1 LRLRSRLSVGLAL
14 AAAGL
19 ATAAVIVPRVGP
31 TGDASAAVSAT
42 QAAATSV
49 VPFTPYP
56 STGSYLYVD
65 NVQVDAAY
73 LCSDSG
79 PGSESDPF
87 CTIAAAA
94 SAVKPG
100 QTVVIEPGSY
110 TGTTISVSGTAQA
123 PITFDAIG
131 GVTVYAASNEP
142 ALTISGAHNV
152 VLDGF
157 SASRNQRGFYVTGG
171 SSNVTINGGFA
182 DDPSALTA
190 AVEVDGTTS
199 DVTVSRMSIEG
210 RMPVVV
216 DPGAS
221 GVVITGNSIQP
232 GLRNTYGVLVNGAP
246 GTDVT
251 GNTIHASCSGGISV
265 EGASTGVNVENN
277 IVQPVAVTGSGI
289 TCVGTGISVSADS
302 EAGSVVD
309 YNLIDPSAGGPL
321 YSWGGT
327 SYTSLAAFQT
337 ASQQGAHDIVAN
349 PDLGKQAYEPE
360 LLPVPYV
367 FWFPLEAGSPAID
380 SANSNAPGALPTDQF
395 GDPRTDDPS
404 VPNSGVGYYDR
415 GAMELEGG
423 PSTGLAVAAVS
434 TGTLTATWKLGYT
447 SAWPTNGP
455 LMAVVVR
462 FGDGTPAE
470 VGYATSVPHAYST
483 AGLHTV
489 AYQYSGGYPTGTY
502 GYESGTDQVVVGADY
517 TPVSP
522 DRILDTRYGTG
533 TGKVAPIGAKGKLTL
548 SLPAVDGVPAADM
561 SAVVMNVTVTSP
573 AKNGNLTVYPGAGSA
588 PTVSNL
594 NFSAG
599 ETVPNLVTVQVS
611 NGQVS
616 FYNNSSGTVEVVADL
631 QGLYGRGG
639 YGYQPGTPTRV
650 LDTRNGTGV
659 KGPVAAKGVLRLNLS
674 GKVPAAAAAAVINL
688 TVTDPQKSGHLTAY
702 PDGAHAP
709 NASNLN
715 FSAGETVPNLV
726 IVPLTNGIA
735 DIANAS
741 PGTVQMVAD
750 LEGYFSSSAPD
761 SFVPISPTRE
771 LDTRTTGSALAAD
784 KAITMNIL
792 TDAGKTAVA
801 MVDNVT
807 VTAPAKDGNLTV
819 YPAGQ
824 SRPIVSNLNFKV
836 NETVPNLVIA
846 KGGTS
851 AQVSYYNNSP
861 GKIQLIVDE
870 YGYYMN
876 AG

>member
-1 LRLRSRLSVGLAL
+1 MRLRSRLSIGLAVG
-14 AAAGL
+14 AAGL
-19 ATAAVIVPRVGP
+19 ATVVIVVPSVGPNGAAAAV
-31 TGDASAAVSAT
+31 TAT

-56 STGSYLYVD
+56 STGTDLYVD
-65 NVQVDAAY
+65 NQVVDATSV
-73 LCSDSG
+73 CSDSG
-79 PGSESDPF
+79 PGSESEPF
-87 CTIAAAA
+87 CTIAEAA
-94 SAVKPG
+94 SVVQSG
-100 QTVVIEPGSY
+100 QTVVVEPGDY

-123 PITFDAIG
+123 PIIFEAIG
-131 GVTVYAASNEP
+131 GVAVVAASREP

-157 SASRNQRGFYVTGG
+157 SASGSQRAFYVTGG
-171 SSNVTINGGFA
+171 SSDITINGGFA
-182 DDPSALTA
+182 ADGSSSTA
-190 AVEVDGTTS
+190 SIEVDGTTS
-199 DVTVSRMSIEG
+199 SVTVSRMSIEG
-210 RMPVVV
+210 RNPIEV

-232 GLRNTYGVLVNGAP
+232 NLVNTWGVLVNGAP

-251 GNTIHASCSGGISV
+251 GNTIHAICSGGISV
-265 EGASTGVNVENN
+265 ESASTGVTVENN
-277 IVQPVAVTGSGI
+277 IVQPTTGGG
-289 TCVGTGISVSADS
+289 TCAADAGISVSADS
-302 EAGSVVD
+302 EAGAVVD
-309 YNLIDPSAGGPL
+309 FNLIDPSADEPL
-321 YSWGGT
+321 YDWGGT
-327 SYTSLAAFQT
+327 GYTSLAAFQT
-337 ASQQGAHDIVAN
+337 ASDQGAHDIVAN
-349 PDLGKQAYEPE
+349 PDLGEQTYESSQ
-360 LLPVPYV
+360 LHSADA
-367 FWFPLEAGSPAID
+367 FWYPLEAGSPAID
-380 SANSNAPGALPTDQF
+380 SANSNASGTLPTDQF

-404 VPNSGVGYYDR
+404 VPNTGVGYYDR
-415 GAMELEGG
+415 GAMELEGRTTA
-423 PSTGLAVAAVS
+423 PHASAASTGS
-434 TGTLTATWKLGYT
+434 LTATWTLGYAP
-447 SAWPTNGP
+447 AWPTNGP
-455 LMAVVVR
+455 LLPTLVS

-470 VGYATSVPHAYST
+470 VGYATSVPHTYST
-483 AGLHTV
+483 AGPHTV
-489 AYQYSGGYPTGTY
+489 NYAFGN
-502 GYESGTDQVVVGADY
+502 ESGTDRVVVGADY
-517 TPVSP
+517 TPVFP
-522 DRILDTRYGTG
+522 DRILDTRVGTG
-533 TGKVAPIGAKGKLTL
+533 TGKIAPVGARSKLTL
-548 SLPAVDGVPAADM
+548 SIPTVDGVPATDM

-573 AKNGNLTVYPGAGSA
+573 TKSGSLTVYPGAGSA
-588 PTVSNL
+588 STVSNL

-611 NGQVS
+611 DGQVS
-616 FYNNSSGTVEVVADL
+616 FYNNSGGTVEVVADL
-631 QGLYGRGG
+631 QGFCAQGG

-650 LDTRNGTGV
+650 LDTRNWTGV
-659 KGPVAAKGVLRLNLS
+659 KGPVAAEGVLRLNLS
-674 GKVPAAAAAAVINL
+674 GKVPAGAAAAVINL

-702 PDGAHAP
+702 PDGAREP

-726 IVPLTNGIA
+726 IVPLTNDMA

-771 LDTRTTGSALAAD
+771 LDTRTTGNALAAG

-792 TDAGKTAVA
+792 TDAGQTAVA

-807 VTAPAKDGNLTV
+807 VTAPAKGGNLIV

-824 SRPIVSNLNFKV
+824 PRPVVSNLNFKV

-851 AQVSYYNNSP
+851 AQVAYYNNSP

>member
-1 LRLRSRLSVGLAL
+1 MRLRSRLSVGLAV

-31 TGDASAAVSAT
+31 TGDAAAAVTAT
-42 QAAATSV
+42 QAAATSAV
-49 VPFTPYP
+49 RYTPYP
-56 STGSYLYVD
+56 STGTDLYVD
-65 NVQVDAAY
+65 SYKVDGIGD
-73 LCSDSG
+73 CSDSG

-87 CTIAAAA
+87 CTIAEAA
-94 SAVKPG
+94 SVVQPG
-100 QTVVIEPGSY
+100 QTVVVEPGDY
-110 TGTTISVSGTAQA
+110 TNTTISVSGTAQA

-131 GVTVYAASNEP
+131 SVTVDDVSNEP
-142 ALTISGAHNV
+142 TLTISGAHHV

-157 SASRNQRGFYVTGG
+157 SADSVQRAFYVTGG
-171 SSNVTINGGFA
+171 SSNITINGGFA
-182 DDPSALTA
+182 DGPSALTA
-190 AVEVDGTTS
+190 AIEVDGTTS

-232 GLRNTYGVLVNGAP
+232 DLLNTYGVLVNGAP
-246 GTDVT
+246 GTDVV
-251 GNTIHASCSGGISV
+251 GNTIHASCSGGISIK
-265 EGASTGVNVENN
+265 GASTSVSVENN
-277 IVQPVAVTGSGI
+277 IVQPVALTGGG
-289 TCVGTGISVSADS
+289 TPCVGTGISVSADS
-302 EAGSVVD
+302 EAGSVLD
-309 YNLIDPSAGGPL
+309 YNLIDPSAGEPP
-321 YSWGGT
+321 YNWGGT
-327 SYTSLAAFQT
+327 SYTSLAAFQA

-349 PDLGKQAYEPE
+349 PDLGQETAGPK
-360 LLPVPYV
+360 LLPGSYV
-367 FWFPLEAGSPAID
+367 FWFPLQAGSPAID

-395 GDPRTDDPS
+395 GDPRTDDPN
-404 VPNSGVGYYDR
+404 VPNTGVGYYDR

-423 PSTGLAVAAVS
+423 PTTGPDASAAS

-455 LMAVVVR
+455 LMTVVVS

-470 VGYATSVPHAYST
+470 VGYATSVPHTYST
-483 AGLHTV
+483 TGPHAV
-489 AYQYSGGYPTGTY
+489 AYQFFGDSFGYK
-502 GYESGTDQVVVGADY
+502 SGTDQVVVGADY
-517 TPVSP
+517 TPISP
-522 DRILDTRYGTG
+522 DRILDTRVGTG
-533 TGKVAPIGAKGKLTL
+533 TGKIAPIGAKGKLTL
-548 SLPAVDGVPAADM
+548 SIPTVGGVPAAHM

-573 AKNGNLTVYPGAGSA
+573 TRSGNLTVYPGSGSA
-588 PTVSNL
+588 PTVSNH
-594 NFSAG
+594 NFSAA

-616 FYNNSSGTVEVVADL
+616 FYNNSGGTVEVVADL
-631 QGLYGRGG
+631 QGFYGPSG
-639 YGYQPGTPTRV
+639 YGYQPGTPARV
-650 LDTRNGTGV
+650 LDTRIGTGV
-659 KGPVAAKGVLRLNLS
+659 KGPVAAMGVLRLNLS
-674 GKVPAAAAAAVINL
+674 GKVPAGAAAAVINL

-702 PDGAHAP
+702 PDGTHAP
-709 NASNLN
+709 NTSNLN

-726 IVPLTNGIA
+726 IVPLTNDIA

-771 LDTRTTGSALAAD
+771 LDTRTTGSALAAG

-792 TDAGKTAVA
+792 TDAGQTAAA

-807 VTAPAKDGNLTV
+807 VVSPAKIGNLIV

-824 SRPIVSNLNFKV
+824 SRPVVSNLNFKV

-870 YGYYMN
+870 YGFYMN

>member
-1 LRLRSRLSVGLAL
+1 VG
-14 AAAGL
+14 AAGL
-19 ATAAVIVPRVGP
+19 ATVAIVVPGVGPNGAAAAV
-31 TGDASAAVSAT
+31 TAT
-42 QAAATSV
+42 QATALSA
-49 VPFTPYP
+49 VPYTPYP
-56 STGSYLYVD
+56 STGTDLYVD
-65 NVQVDAAY
+65 DREVDGIGD
-73 LCSDSG
+73 CSDSG

-87 CTIAAAA
+87 CTIAKAA
-94 SAVKPG
+94 SVVQPG
-100 QTVVIEPGSY
+100 QTVVVEPGDY
-110 TGTTISVSGTAQA
+110 TNTTISVSGTAQA

-131 GVTVYAASNEP
+131 GVTVDDVSNEP
-142 ALTISGAHNV
+142 TLKISGAHNV

-157 SASRNQRGFYVTGG
+157 SANSIQRAFYVTGG
-171 SSNVTINGGFA
+171 SSGITINGGFA
-182 DDPSALTA
+182 DDPSASTA

-199 DVTVSRMSIEG
+199 DVTISRMSIEG

-221 GVVITGNSIQP
+221 EVVVTGNTIEP

-251 GNTIHASCSGGISV
+251 GNTIHASCSGGISI

-277 IVQPVAVTGSGI
+277 IVQPVAVTGGG
-289 TCVGTGISVSADS
+289 TPCVGTGISVSADS

-309 YNLIDPSAGGPL
+309 YNLIDPSAGGPP
-321 YSWGGT
+321 YSWGGA

-349 PDLGKQAYEPE
+349 PDLGEETAGPK
-360 LLPVPYV
+360 LLPVPDV
-367 FWFPLEAGSPAID
+367 FWFPLQAGSPAID

-395 GDPRTDDPS
+395 GDPRTGDPS
-404 VPNSGVGYYDR
+404 VPNTGVGDYDR
-415 GAMELEGG
+415 GAMELEGLTTG
-423 PSTGLAVAAVS
+423 PDPSAVS
-434 TGTLTATWKLGYT
+434 TGTLTATWKVGNT

-455 LMAVVVR
+455 LMAVVVS

-470 VGYATSVPHAYST
+470 VGYATSVPHTYST
-483 AGLHTV
+483 AGPHTV
-489 AYQYSGGYPTGTY
+489 AYQFYGDSIGYT
-502 GYESGTDQVVVGADY
+502 SGTDQVVVGADY
-517 TPVSP
+517 TPVTP

-548 SLPAVDGVPAADM
+548 SLPAVDGIPAADM

-573 AKNGNLTVYPGAGSA
+573 ARSGNLTVYPGSGSA

-616 FYNNSSGTVEVVADL
+616 FYNNSGGTVEVVADL
-631 QGLYGRGG
+631 QGFYGPSG

-659 KGPVAAKGVLRLNLS
+659 KGPVGAKGVLRLNLS
-674 GKVPAAAAAAVINL
+674 GKVPAGTAAAVINL
-688 TVTDPQKSGHLTAY
+688 TVTDAQRSGHLTAY
-702 PDGAHAP
+702 PDGTHAP

-726 IVPLTNGIA
+726 IVPLTNDIA

-761 SFVPISPTRE
+761 SFVPISPARE

-784 KAITMNIL
+784 KSITMNIL
-792 TDAGKTAVA
+792 TDAGQTAAA

-807 VTAPAKDGNLTV
+807 VTAPAKIGNLIV
-819 YPAGQ
+819 YPAGR
-824 SRPIVSNLNFKV
+824 SRPGVSNLNFKV

-846 KGGTS
+846 KGGTK